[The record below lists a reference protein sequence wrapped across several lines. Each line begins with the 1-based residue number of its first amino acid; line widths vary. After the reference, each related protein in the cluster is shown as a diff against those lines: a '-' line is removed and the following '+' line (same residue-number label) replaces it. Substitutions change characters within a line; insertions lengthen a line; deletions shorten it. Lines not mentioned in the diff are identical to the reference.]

1 MESVLASGEDSGEQ
15 ELRRLELEFEKLQ
28 ARNDTIHDRFFD
40 ESITKA
46 DYQRAKARCE
56 SEMNRV
62 QEKIAA
68 IKQRQTLN
76 TDTQTLKPDI
86 RAAITGIV
94 SGRTADDDFYG
105 HLLQQMTVYRDGRV
119 EVALNLLPA
128 KWTYVLDGLEK
139 YRTKIEGHDA
149 SSVPTVEA
157 QGPQARKSLAPQGLQ
172 AEKERE
178 NANVQNAG
186 WLYSFDADY
195 HYRGSDL
202 HYHVNVS
209 PRFRR
214 EVRHDEGIY
223 FAAPAGQAG
232 AF

>member
-1 MESVLASGEDSGEQ
+1 M
-15 ELRRLELEFEKLQ
+15 
-28 ARNDTIHDRFFD
+28 
-40 ESITKA
+40 
-46 DYQRAKARCE
+46 
-56 SEMNRV
+56 

-128 KWTYVLDGLEK
+128 KWVYVLDGLEK
-139 YRTKIEGHDA
+139 YHAKIGGHDA

-157 QGPQARKSLAPQGLQ
+157 KGPQVRKSLAPQGLQ
-172 AEKERE
+172 AEKESE
-178 NANVQNAG
+178 NANVRNAG
-186 WLYSFDADY
+186 WLHSFDADY

-209 PRFRR
+209 AALS
-214 EVRHDEGIY
+214 EGG
-223 FAAPAGQAG
+223 AAW
-232 AF
+232 